1 MSINIIYEDKY
12 FIAIYKD
19 AGIEVNDNLIKLI
32 KEEYEK
38 SDNIENLYLVHRID
52 KFTSGIVL
60 LAKDEDTKKYFE
72 DAFKNR
78 NINKIYHAIVEGV
91 VKNNRGTID
100 ISIGKDKK
108 NPNKRIPLS
117 IKEGG
122 ERAITNYKVLKRL
135 NEHTLLEL
143 NPITGRTHQIRV
155 HLSYI
160 GHPIIGDKIY
170 SKNAKIYKM
179 KGFALIAKEIHFIH
193 PITKK
198 NIDIIAEY
206 NNEFL
211 SRLKLLNN
219 SKK

>member
-1 MSINIIYEDKY
+1 MNTVNIIYEDKY
-12 FIAIYKD
+12 FIAIYKES
-19 AGIEVNDNLIKLI
+19 GIEVDDNLIKLI
-32 KEEYEK
+32 KKENQK
-38 SDNIENLYLVHRID
+38 IENLYLVHRID

-60 LAKDEDTKKYFE
+60 LAKDENTKKYFE

-78 NINKIYHAIVEGV
+78 NINKIYHAIVEGII
-91 VKNNRGTID
+91 KNNRGTID

-108 NPNKRIPLS
+108 NPNKRIPLKV
-117 IKEGG
+117 KEGG
-122 ERAITNYKVLKRL
+122 ENAITNYKVLKRL
-135 NEHTLLEL
+135 KGHTLLEL

-160 GHPIIGDKIY
+160 GHSIIGDKIY

-179 KGFALIAKEIHFIH
+179 KGFALISKEIHFIH

-198 NIDIIAEY
+198 NIDIIINY

-211 SRLKLLNN
+211 SRLKLLDNAKN
-219 SKK
+219 